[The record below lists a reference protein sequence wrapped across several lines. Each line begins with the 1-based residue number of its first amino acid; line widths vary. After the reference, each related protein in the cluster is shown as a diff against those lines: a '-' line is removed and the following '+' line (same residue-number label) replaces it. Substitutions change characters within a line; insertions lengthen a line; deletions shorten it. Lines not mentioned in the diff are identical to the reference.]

1 MGPPLPPDLK
11 GKSLMPTLIP
21 TPSANY
27 IPPIVLRQIDGVWYI
42 NVNSISLAVDML
54 RRIITDIQILSP
66 QQNPVSTPATPTVT

>member
-1 MGPPLPPDLK
+1 
-11 GKSLMPTLIP
+11 MPTLIP